1 MPEDCVSLTVQVKRE
16 GITDKNGFTI
26 SKPSTSTLS
35 VRIKEYESEPE
46 TETESESEDP
56 SESESES
63 ESENESE
70 SETPPE
76 PEPLAAPELFVS
88 DKKQEFLYIVPLF
101 YSASS
106 YRADETPVFVLLTKY
121 SVASKLSAS

>member
-1 MPEDCVSLTVQVKRE
+1 M
-16 GITDKNGFTI
+16 
-26 SKPSTSTLS
+26 
-35 VRIKEYESEPE
+35 RIKEYESEPE

-88 DKKQEFLYIVPLF
+88 DKKQEFLYPIFDLDENENWKDSGRKASAWSGKHLF
-101 YSASS
+101 
-106 YRADETPVFVLLTKY
+106 
-121 SVASKLSAS
+121 